1 MLFAQE
7 GAAVRDFGVK
17 CTRWRCSA
25 RFRCYLQKKALQCE
39 ISVLFAKEGVIVRDF
54 GVVCTTWRGSAILL
68 FAKEG
73 VIVRDFG
80 VVCTRWRGSARFRCY
95 LQKKAL

>member
-1 MLFAQE
+1 M
-7 GAAVRDFGVK
+7 
-17 CTRWRCSA
+17 
-25 RFRCYLQKKALQCE
+25 
-39 ISVLFAKEGVIVRDF
+39 
-54 GVVCTTWRGSAILL
+54 L

-95 LQKKAL
+95 LQKKALLCEISVLFAQDGAVVRDFGVICKRRRYSARFRCYLQKKAL